1 MASKRC
7 VEVIGDEEICDR
19 ICPGFSDFARQLA
32 EIAEEQAA
40 EREQAAEV
48 EAAEECEQDYESDY
62 CEDYDETS
70 YECFELDDIEGM
82 PDEFYE

>member
-1 MASKRC
+1 MASKRY

-32 EIAEEQAA
+32 EIAE
-40 EREQAAEV
+40 EQAAEV